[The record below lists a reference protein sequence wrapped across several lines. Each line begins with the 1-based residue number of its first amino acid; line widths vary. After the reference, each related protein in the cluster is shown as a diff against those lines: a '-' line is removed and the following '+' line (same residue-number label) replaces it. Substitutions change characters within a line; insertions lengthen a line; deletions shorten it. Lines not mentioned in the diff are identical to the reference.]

1 MEEHSVVSKIDR
13 DGELRLAYSPGE
25 VAALLGCSRPFIY
38 TLMADE
44 KLPSLK
50 LGGRRLI
57 PAAAITEK
65 LAEAR

>member
-1 MEEHSVVSKIDR
+1 MNTILEQNREP
-13 DGELRLAYSPGE
+13 RLAYSPGE
-25 VAALLGCSRPFIY
+25 VAELLGCSRPFIY

-57 PAAAITEK
+57 PAAAITEM

>member
-1 MEEHSVVSKIDR
+1 MNTILQENSQPR
-13 DGELRLAYSPGE
+13 WAYSPGE
-25 VAALLGCSRPFIY
+25 VAELLGCSRPFIY

-44 KLPSLK
+44 ELPSLK

-57 PAAAITEK
+57 PAAAISEK

>member
-1 MEEHSVVSKIDR
+1 MEEHSVVTTIYR
-13 DGELRLAYSPGE
+13 DGELRFAYSPQE
-25 VAALLGCSRPFIY
+25 VADLLGCSRPFIY
-38 TLMADE
+38 TLMADDE
-44 KLPSLK
+44 LPSLK